1 MNENINL
8 LDKTYSALPMPE
20 KGSTVVLGLSGGVDS
35 TLACMLLQE
44 AGCKVIAVT
53 MSLWNNDLDLPPN
66 SEGLRNSCYGPD
78 EQIDIEACKT
88 FCAEKNIEYH
98 VIPVKEAYKKHVMDY
113 FKSEYRHGRTPNP
126 CIMCNPKVKFG
137 ALLEGVEALGI
148 KYDYFCTGH
157 YARLVRPDFDIS
169 ELYGEANAE
178 QAKYQQYNK
187 NPVVIGKA
195 LDVVK
200 DQGYFLY
207 RIPSSV
213 LEKVRFPLGNFTKQQ
228 VFEMARERG
237 LKAAE
242 KAESQDF
249 VPPEFFDVIFSDVPP
264 VPGNIVDLSGKV
276 LGKHKG
282 IEYYTI
288 GQRRGLGVSANV
300 PLYVHSIDSEK
311 NCVVL
316 CENDDLL
323 KTGLI
328 ADNWVWAGNFAPTKE
343 FRAEVKIRLASKPV
357 MSTIIPIFDDI
368 ETSKN
373 QNEAENQAENQILPT
388 KYKIIFDLPQRA
400 VAPGQSAVLY
410 LNGTILGGG
419 LISQGINE

>member
-1 MNENINL
+1 MDGKIENQ
-8 LDKTYSALPMPE
+8 DMTYSDLPMPE
-20 KGSTVVLGLSGGVDS
+20 KGSTVVVGLSGGVDS

-66 SEGLRNSCYGPD
+66 SDGLRNSCYGPD
-78 EQIDIEACKT
+78 EQIDIDACKK
-88 FCAEKNIEYH
+88 FCAEKQIEYH
-98 VIPVKEAYKKHVMDY
+98 VIPVKEAYKKFVMDY
-113 FKSEYRHGRTPNP
+113 FKSEYRRGRTPNP
-126 CIMCNPKVKFG
+126 CIMCNPNVKFG
-137 ALLEGVEALGI
+137 ALLDGVDKLGI

-157 YARLVRPDFDIS
+157 YARLVRTDFDV
-169 ELYGEANAE
+169 
-178 QAKYQQYNK
+178 AKFYNETEDKNQEYTK

-195 LDVVK
+195 FDVVK

-207 RIPSSV
+207 RIPSNV

-264 VPGNIVDLSGKV
+264 VPGDIVDLSGKV

-288 GQRRGLGVSANV
+288 GQRRGLGVSANK
-300 PLYVHSIDSEK
+300 PLYVHSIDPEK

-316 CENDDLL
+316 CENEDLL

-328 ADNWVWAGNFAPTKE
+328 ADNWVWTGNFAPTKE
-343 FRAEVKIRLASKPV
+343 FRAEAKIRLASKPV
-357 MSTIIPIFDDI
+357 MSTIIPLYDEM
-368 ETSKN
+368 ETENK
-373 QNEAENQAENQILPT
+373 AENQSLPS
-388 KYKIIFDLPQRA
+388 KYKIIFDIPQRA

>member
-1 MNENINL
+1 MDGKIENQ
-8 LDKTYSALPMPE
+8 DMTYSDLPMPE
-20 KGSTVVLGLSGGVDS
+20 KGSTVVVGLSGGVDS

-53 MSLWNNDLDLPPN
+53 MSLWNNDLDLPQN
-66 SEGLRNSCYGPD
+66 SDGLRNSCYGPD
-78 EQIDIEACKT
+78 EQIDIDACKK
-88 FCAEKNIEYH
+88 FCAEKQIEYH
-98 VIPVKEAYKKHVMDY
+98 VIPVKEAYKKFVMDY
-113 FKSEYRHGRTPNP
+113 FKSEYRRGRTPNP
-126 CIMCNPKVKFG
+126 CIMCNPNVKFG
-137 ALLEGVEALGI
+137 ALLDGVDKLGI

-157 YARLVRPDFDIS
+157 YARLVRTDFDV
-169 ELYGEANAE
+169 
-178 QAKYQQYNK
+178 AKFYNETEDKNQEYTK

-195 LDVVK
+195 FDVVK

-207 RIPSSV
+207 RIPSKV

-264 VPGNIVDLSGKV
+264 VPGDIVDLSGKV

-288 GQRRGLGVSANV
+288 GQRRGLGVSANK
-300 PLYVHSIDSEK
+300 PLYVHSIDPEK

-316 CENDDLL
+316 CENEDLL

-328 ADNWVWAGNFAPTKE
+328 ADNWVWTGNFAPTKE
-343 FRAEVKIRLASKPV
+343 FRAEAKIRLASKPV
-357 MSTIIPIFDDI
+357 MSTIIPLYDEM
-368 ETSKN
+368 ETENK
-373 QNEAENQAENQILPT
+373 AENQSLPS
-388 KYKIIFDLPQRA
+388 KYKIIFDIPQRA

>member
-1 MNENINL
+1 MDGKIENQ
-8 LDKTYSALPMPE
+8 DMTYSDLPMPE
-20 KGSTVVLGLSGGVDS
+20 KGSTVVVGLSGGVDS

-53 MSLWNNDLDLPPN
+53 MSLWNNDLDLPQN
-66 SEGLRNSCYGPD
+66 SDGLRNSCYGPD
-78 EQIDIEACKT
+78 EQIDIDACKK
-88 FCAEKNIEYH
+88 FCAEKQIEYH
-98 VIPVKEAYKKHVMDY
+98 VIPVKEAYKKFVMDY
-113 FKSEYRHGRTPNP
+113 FKSEYRRGRTPNP

-137 ALLEGVEALGI
+137 ALLDGVDKLGI

-157 YARLVRPDFDIS
+157 YARLVRTDFDV
-169 ELYGEANAE
+169 
-178 QAKYQQYNK
+178 AKFYNETEDKNQEYTK

-195 LDVVK
+195 FDVVK

-207 RIPSSV
+207 RIPSKV

-264 VPGNIVDLSGKV
+264 VPGDIVDLSGKV

-288 GQRRGLGVSANV
+288 GQRRGLGVSANK
-300 PLYVHSIDSEK
+300 PLYVHSIDAEK

-316 CENDDLL
+316 CENEDLL

-343 FRAEVKIRLASKPV
+343 FRAEAKIRLASKPV
-357 MSTIIPIFDDI
+357 MSTIIPLYDEM
-368 ETSKN
+368 ETENK
-373 QNEAENQAENQILPT
+373 AENQSLPS
-388 KYKIIFDLPQRA
+388 KYKIIFDIPQRA

>member
-1 MNENINL
+1 MDGKIENQ
-8 LDKTYSALPMPE
+8 DMTYSDLPMPE
-20 KGSTVVLGLSGGVDS
+20 KGSTVVVGLSGGVDS

-66 SEGLRNSCYGPD
+66 SDGLRNSCYGPD
-78 EQIDIEACKT
+78 EQIDIDACKK
-88 FCAEKNIEYH
+88 FCAEKQIEYH
-98 VIPVKEAYKKHVMDY
+98 VIPVKEAYKKFVMDY
-113 FKSEYRHGRTPNP
+113 FKSEYRRGRTPNP
-126 CIMCNPKVKFG
+126 CIMCNPNVKFG
-137 ALLEGVEALGI
+137 ALLDGVDKLGI

-157 YARLVRPDFDIS
+157 YARLVRTDFDV
-169 ELYGEANAE
+169 
-178 QAKYQQYNK
+178 AKFYNETEDKNQEYTK

-195 LDVVK
+195 FDVVK

-207 RIPSSV
+207 RIPSKV

-264 VPGNIVDLSGKV
+264 VPGDIVDLSGKV

-288 GQRRGLGVSANV
+288 GQRRGLGVSANK
-300 PLYVHSIDSEK
+300 PLYVHSIDPEK

-316 CENDDLL
+316 CENEYLL

-328 ADNWVWAGNFAPTKE
+328 ADNWVWTGNFAPTKE
-343 FRAEVKIRLASKPV
+343 FRAEAKIRLASKPV
-357 MSTIIPIFDDI
+357 MSTIIPLYDEM
-368 ETSKN
+368 ETENK
-373 QNEAENQAENQILPT
+373 AENQSLPS
-388 KYKIIFDLPQRA
+388 KYKIIFDIPQRA

>member
-1 MNENINL
+1 MDGKIENQ
-8 LDKTYSALPMPE
+8 DMTYSDLPMPE
-20 KGSTVVLGLSGGVDS
+20 KGSTVVVGLSGGVDS

-66 SEGLRNSCYGPD
+66 SDGLRNSCYGPD
-78 EQIDIEACKT
+78 EQIDIDACKK
-88 FCAEKNIEYH
+88 FCAEKQIEYH
-98 VIPVKEAYKKHVMDY
+98 VIPVKEAYKKFVMDY
-113 FKSEYRHGRTPNP
+113 FKSEYRRGRTPNP
-126 CIMCNPKVKFG
+126 CIMCNPNVKFG
-137 ALLEGVEALGI
+137 ALLDGVDKLGI

-157 YARLVRPDFDIS
+157 YARLVRTDFDV
-169 ELYGEANAE
+169 
-178 QAKYQQYNK
+178 AKFYNETEDKNQEYTK

-195 LDVVK
+195 FDVVK

-207 RIPSSV
+207 RIPSKV

-264 VPGNIVDLSGKV
+264 VPGDIVDLSGKV

-288 GQRRGLGVSANV
+288 GQRRGLGVSANK
-300 PLYVHSIDSEK
+300 PLYVHSIDPEK

-316 CENDDLL
+316 CENEDLL

-328 ADNWVWAGNFAPTKE
+328 ADNWVWTGNFAPTKE
-343 FRAEVKIRLASKPV
+343 FRAEAKIRLASKPV
-357 MSTIIPIFDDI
+357 MSTIIPLYDEM
-368 ETSKN
+368 ETENK
-373 QNEAENQAENQILPT
+373 AENQSLPS
-388 KYKIIFDLPQRA
+388 KYKIIFDIPQRA

>member
-1 MNENINL
+1 MDGKIENQ
-8 LDKTYSALPMPE
+8 DMTYSDLPMPE
-20 KGSTVVLGLSGGVDS
+20 KGSTVVVGLSGGVDS

-66 SEGLRNSCYGPD
+66 SDGLRNSCYGPD
-78 EQIDIEACKT
+78 EQIDIDACKK
-88 FCAEKNIEYH
+88 FCAEKQIEYH
-98 VIPVKEAYKKHVMDY
+98 VIPVKEAYKKFVMDY
-113 FKSEYRHGRTPNP
+113 FKSEYRRGRTPNP
-126 CIMCNPKVKFG
+126 CIMCNPNVKFG
-137 ALLEGVEALGI
+137 ALLDGVDKLGI

-157 YARLVRPDFDIS
+157 YACLVRTDFDV
-169 ELYGEANAE
+169 
-178 QAKYQQYNK
+178 AKFYNETEDKNQEYTK

-195 LDVVK
+195 FDVVK

-207 RIPSSV
+207 RIPSKV

-264 VPGNIVDLSGKV
+264 VPGDIVDLSGKV

-288 GQRRGLGVSANV
+288 GQRRGLGVSANK
-300 PLYVHSIDSEK
+300 PLYVHSIDPEK

-316 CENDDLL
+316 CENEDLL

-328 ADNWVWAGNFAPTKE
+328 ADNWVWTGNFAPTKE
-343 FRAEVKIRLASKPV
+343 FRAEAKIRLASKPV
-357 MSTIIPIFDDI
+357 MSTIIPLYDEM
-368 ETSKN
+368 ETENK
-373 QNEAENQAENQILPT
+373 AENQSLPS
-388 KYKIIFDLPQRA
+388 KYKIIFDIPQRA

>member
-1 MNENINL
+1 MDGKIENQ
-8 LDKTYSALPMPE
+8 DMTYSDLPMPE
-20 KGSTVVLGLSGGVDS
+20 KGSTVVVGLSGGVDS

-66 SEGLRNSCYGPD
+66 SDGLRNSCYGPD
-78 EQIDIEACKT
+78 EQIDIDACKK
-88 FCAEKNIEYH
+88 FCAEKQIEYH
-98 VIPVKEAYKKHVMDY
+98 VIPVKEAYKKFVMDY
-113 FKSEYRHGRTPNP
+113 FKSEYRRGRTPNP
-126 CIMCNPKVKFG
+126 CILCNPNVKFG
-137 ALLEGVEALGI
+137 ALLDGVDKLGI

-157 YARLVRPDFDIS
+157 YARLVRTDFDV
-169 ELYGEANAE
+169 
-178 QAKYQQYNK
+178 AKFYNETEDKNQEYTK

-195 LDVVK
+195 FDVVK

-207 RIPSSV
+207 RIPSKV

-264 VPGNIVDLSGKV
+264 VPGDIVDLSGKV

-288 GQRRGLGVSANV
+288 GQRRGLGVSANK
-300 PLYVHSIDSEK
+300 PLYVHSIDPEK

-316 CENDDLL
+316 CENEDLL

-328 ADNWVWAGNFAPTKE
+328 ADNWVWTGNFAPTKE
-343 FRAEVKIRLASKPV
+343 FRAEAKIRLASKPV
-357 MSTIIPIFDDI
+357 MSTIIPLYDEM
-368 ETSKN
+368 ETENK
-373 QNEAENQAENQILPT
+373 AENQSLPS
-388 KYKIIFDLPQRA
+388 KYKIIFDIPQRA

>member
-1 MNENINL
+1 
-8 LDKTYSALPMPE
+8 
-20 KGSTVVLGLSGGVDS
+20 
-35 TLACMLLQE
+35 
-44 AGCKVIAVT
+44 
-53 MSLWNNDLDLPPN
+53 
-66 SEGLRNSCYGPD
+66 
-78 EQIDIEACKT
+78 
-88 FCAEKNIEYH
+88 
-98 VIPVKEAYKKHVMDY
+98 
-113 FKSEYRHGRTPNP
+113 
-126 CIMCNPKVKFG
+126 
-137 ALLEGVEALGI
+137 
-148 KYDYFCTGH
+148 
-157 YARLVRPDFDIS
+157 
-169 ELYGEANAE
+169 
-178 QAKYQQYNK
+178 
-187 NPVVIGKA
+187 
-195 LDVVK
+195 
-200 DQGYFLY
+200 
-207 RIPSSV
+207 
-213 LEKVRFPLGNFTKQQ
+213 GNFTKQQ

-264 VPGNIVDLSGKV
+264 VPGDIVDLSGKV

-300 PLYVHSIDSEK
+300 PLYVHSIDPEK
-311 NCVVL
+311 NSVVL

-328 ADNWVWAGNFAPTKE
+328 ADNWVWAGGFVPTKE
-343 FRAEVKIRLASKPV
+343 FRSEVKIRLASKPV
-357 MSTIIPIFDDI
+357 MSTIIPLFEEIDGQK
-368 ETSKN
+368 S
-373 QNEAENQAENQILPT
+373 AENQAENQVLPS

>member
-1 MNENINL
+1 MEAKIENQEKI
-8 LDKTYSALPMPE
+8 YSDLSMPK
-20 KGSTVVLGLSGGVDS
+20 KGDTVVVGLSGGVDS
-35 TLACMLLQE
+35 TLTCMLLQE

-53 MSLWNNDLDLPPN
+53 MSLWNNDLNLPPN

-78 EQIDIEACKT
+78 EQIDIEVCKK
-88 FCAEKNIEYH
+88 FCAEKQIEYH

-113 FKSEYRHGRTPNP
+113 FKAEYRRGRTPNP
-126 CIMCNPKVKFG
+126 CIMCNPNVKFG
-137 ALLEGVEALGI
+137 ALIDGVKNLGI
-148 KYDYFCTGH
+148 DFDYFCTGH
-157 YARLVRPDFDIS
+157 YARLVRPEFDIGTFYTS
-169 ELYGEANAE
+169 EPDQNQE
-178 QAKYQQYNK
+178 YNK

-195 LDVVK
+195 LDMVK

-228 VFEMARERG
+228 VYEMARERG

-242 KAESQDF
+242 RAESQDF

-264 VPGNIVDLSGKV
+264 VPGDIVDLSGKV

-288 GQRRGLGVSANV
+288 GQRRGLGVSANK
-300 PLYVHSIDSEK
+300 PLYVHSIDPEK

-316 CENDDLL
+316 SENDDLL

-328 ADNWVWAGNFAPTKE
+328 ADSWVWCGNYAPTKE
-343 FRAEVKIRLASKPV
+343 FRAEAKIRLASKPV
-357 MSTIIPIFDDI
+357 MSTIIPLFEDGED
-368 ETSKN
+368 EKT
-373 QNEAENQAENQILPT
+373 LPQ
-388 KYKIIFDLPQRA
+388 KYKIIFDIPQRA

>member
-1 MNENINL
+1 MDGKIENQ
-8 LDKTYSALPMPE
+8 DMTYSDLPMPE
-20 KGSTVVLGLSGGVDS
+20 KGSTVVVGLSGGVDS

-53 MSLWNNDLDLPPN
+53 MSLWNNDLDLPQN
-66 SEGLRNSCYGPD
+66 SDGLRNSCYGPD
-78 EQIDIEACKT
+78 EQIDIDACKK
-88 FCAEKNIEYH
+88 FCAEKQIEYH
-98 VIPVKEAYKKHVMDY
+98 VIPVKEAYKKFVMDY
-113 FKSEYRHGRTPNP
+113 FKSEYRRGRTPNP
-126 CIMCNPKVKFG
+126 CIMCNPNVKFG
-137 ALLEGVEALGI
+137 ALLDGVDKLGI

-157 YARLVRPDFDIS
+157 YARLVRTDFDV
-169 ELYGEANAE
+169 
-178 QAKYQQYNK
+178 AKFYNETEDKNQEYTK

-195 LDVVK
+195 LDIVK

-207 RIPSSV
+207 RIPSKV

-264 VPGNIVDLSGKV
+264 VPGDIVDLSGKV

-288 GQRRGLGVSANV
+288 GQRRGLGVSANK
-300 PLYVHSIDSEK
+300 PLYVHSIDPEK

-316 CENDDLL
+316 CENEDLL

-343 FRAEVKIRLASKPV
+343 FRAEAKIRLASKPV
-357 MSTIIPIFDDI
+357 MSTIIPLYDEM
-368 ETSKN
+368 ETENK
-373 QNEAENQAENQILPT
+373 AENQSLPS
-388 KYKIIFDLPQRA
+388 KYKIIFDIPQRA

>member
-1 MNENINL
+1 MDGKIENQ
-8 LDKTYSALPMPE
+8 DMTYSDLPMPE
-20 KGSTVVLGLSGGVDS
+20 KGSTVVVGLSGGVDS

-66 SEGLRNSCYGPD
+66 SDGLRNSCYGPD
-78 EQIDIEACKT
+78 EQIDIDACKK
-88 FCAEKNIEYH
+88 FCAEKQIEYH
-98 VIPVKEAYKKHVMDY
+98 VIPVKEAYKKFVMDY
-113 FKSEYRHGRTPNP
+113 FKSEYRRGRTPNP
-126 CIMCNPKVKFG
+126 CIMCNPNVKFG
-137 ALLEGVEALGI
+137 ALLDGVDKLGI

-157 YARLVRPDFDIS
+157 YARLVRTDFDVAKF
-169 ELYGEANAE
+169 YNEAEDKNQE
-178 QAKYQQYNK
+178 YTK

-195 LDVVK
+195 LDIVK

-207 RIPSSV
+207 RIPSKV

-228 VFEMARERG
+228 VYEMARERG

-264 VPGNIVDLSGKV
+264 VPGDIVDLSGKV

-288 GQRRGLGVSANV
+288 GQRRGLGVSANK
-300 PLYVHSIDSEK
+300 PLYVHSIDPEK

-316 CENDDLL
+316 CENEDLL

-328 ADNWVWAGNFAPTKE
+328 ADNWVWTGNFAPTKE
-343 FRAEVKIRLASKPV
+343 FRAEAKIRLASKPV
-357 MSTIIPIFDDI
+357 MSTIIPLY
-368 ETSKN
+368 EESE
-373 QNEAENQAENQILPT
+373 NEAENQSLPS
-388 KYKIIFDLPQRA
+388 KYKIIFDIPQRA

>member
-1 MNENINL
+1 M
-8 LDKTYSALPMPE
+8 
-20 KGSTVVLGLSGGVDS
+20 
-35 TLACMLLQE
+35 
-44 AGCKVIAVT
+44 
-53 MSLWNNDLDLPPN
+53 
-66 SEGLRNSCYGPD
+66 
-78 EQIDIEACKT
+78 
-88 FCAEKNIEYH
+88 
-98 VIPVKEAYKKHVMDY
+98 
-113 FKSEYRHGRTPNP
+113 
-126 CIMCNPKVKFG
+126 
-137 ALLEGVEALGI
+137 
-148 KYDYFCTGH
+148 
-157 YARLVRPDFDIS
+157 
-169 ELYGEANAE
+169 
-178 QAKYQQYNK
+178 
-187 NPVVIGKA
+187 VIGKA
-195 LDVVK
+195 FDVVK

-207 RIPSSV
+207 RIPSKV

-264 VPGNIVDLSGKV
+264 VPGDIVDLSGKV

-288 GQRRGLGVSANV
+288 GQRRGLGVSANK
-300 PLYVHSIDSEK
+300 PLYVHSIDPEK

-316 CENDDLL
+316 CENEDLL

-328 ADNWVWAGNFAPTKE
+328 ADNWVWTGNFAPTKE
-343 FRAEVKIRLASKPV
+343 FRAEAKIRLASKPV
-357 MSTIIPIFDDI
+357 MSTIIPLY
-368 ETSKN
+368 EESE
-373 QNEAENQAENQILPT
+373 NEAENQSLPS
-388 KYKIIFDLPQRA
+388 KYKIIFDIPQRA